1 MNVKK
6 MTNDALLQY
15 LLKKRAA
22 AEVANKHKQVAEQE
36 VLVRMGLASWEYTKS
51 GTAKFVERKNKSAQ
65 GELRGMDL
73 ICKVVRDKKGRAGG
87 IDAQSLIK
95 AGIDIELHKK
105 PRIYPKEWVFVDQK
119 EELFKKA
126 K

>member
-1 MNVKK
+1 MNVEK

-15 LLKKRAA
+15 LQKKREAA
-22 AEVANKHKQVAEQE
+22 DKADKLKQVAEQE
-36 VLVRMGLASWEYTKS
+36 VLIRMGLASWEYTKS
-51 GTAKFVERKNKSAQ
+51 GTVKFVERKNKSAQ

-73 ICKVVRDKKGRAGG
+73 ICKVVRDKNGRAGG

-105 PRIYPKEWVFVDQK
+105 PRIYPKKWVFVDMK

>member
-1 MNVKK
+1 

-15 LLKKRAA
+15 LQKKRAA
-22 AEVANKHKQVAEQE
+22 ADKANAQKKAAEQE
-36 VLVRMGLASWEYTKS
+36 VLVRMGLASWEHTKS

-105 PRIYPKEWVFVDQK
+105 PRIYPKEWVFIDMK

>member
-15 LLKKRAA
+15 LQKKRAA
-22 AEVANKHKQVAEQE
+22 ADKANDQKKAAEQE
-36 VLVRMGLASWEYTKS
+36 VLVRMGLASWEHTKS

-105 PRIYPKEWVFVDQK
+105 PRIYPKEWVFIDMK